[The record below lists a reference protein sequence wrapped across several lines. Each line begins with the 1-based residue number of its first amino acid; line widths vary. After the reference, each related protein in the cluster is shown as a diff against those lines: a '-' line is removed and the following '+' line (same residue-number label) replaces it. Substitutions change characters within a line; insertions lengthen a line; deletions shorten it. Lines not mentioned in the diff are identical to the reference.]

1 MPCAETSRTYTTA
14 THLLQV
20 QAPSALIVVAS
31 AQGLPAG
38 INLATRDLQQIPM
51 PRVRSCITLQTL
63 SMLYACPDSVV
74 CKVLTFRSQA
84 LQK

>member
-31 AQGLPAG
+31 AHCLSSG
-38 INLATRDLQQIPM
+38 INLATRDFEQIPM
-51 PRVRSCITLQTL
+51 PRVTTCSMLP
-63 SMLYACPDSVV
+63 SWFMLYACPDSGV
-74 CKVLTFRSQA
+74 CTVLKFRSQA
-84 LQK
+84 LQS